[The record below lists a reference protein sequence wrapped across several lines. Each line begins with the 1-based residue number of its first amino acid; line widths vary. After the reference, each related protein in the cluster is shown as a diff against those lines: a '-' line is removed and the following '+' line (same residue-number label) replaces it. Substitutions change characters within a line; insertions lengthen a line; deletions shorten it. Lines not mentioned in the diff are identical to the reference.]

1 MSGDN
6 GTMLKK
12 EIKLVITFY
21 TTVDAMMMESLCK
34 EKKMDGRLIP
44 VPGAISAGCGLA
56 WCAGMES
63 EDVLRVFMEEQKI
76 TYQAVYSCLL

>member
-1 MSGDN
+1 
-6 GTMLKK
+6 MLKK

-56 WCAGMES
+56 WCAGMER
-63 EDVLRVFMEEQKI
+63 EAVLRAFMEEQKI
-76 TYQAVYSCLL
+76 TYQAVYSCLV